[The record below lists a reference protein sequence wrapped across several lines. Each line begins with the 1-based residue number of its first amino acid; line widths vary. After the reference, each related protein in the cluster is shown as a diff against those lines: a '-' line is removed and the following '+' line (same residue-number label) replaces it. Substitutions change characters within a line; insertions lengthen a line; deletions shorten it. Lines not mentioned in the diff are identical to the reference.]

1 MEFTDTRSSDFNR
14 ISELLKGLRSI
25 RFYRTELDTHAL
37 LDIPD
42 RNIFTS
48 AKVSCCFKWPDGE
61 AAEDF
66 FFVS

>member
-1 MEFTDTRSSDFNR
+1 MEFTDSRSSDFNR

-48 AKVSCCFKWPDGE
+48 AKVSCWFKWPDGE

-66 FFVS
+66 FSVS